1 MWDFNQVVFQGRVTE
16 DVELKETPNTKKPY
30 CWFTVANNGPK
41 KNPDGFL
48 GEYTNFLN
56 LTLFDEYAVRNVKKL
71 WKGRRVLVI
80 GKLIQNKWI
89 DTRGG
94 KHDELRIKVDRM
106 IFDPMTP
113 EEREKHGVVTN
124 NPENNPPV
132 PAPEENPFETA
143 AAVPVQERT
152 DYEKESDDWASTV
165 AEDFGLNYIF

>member
-41 KNPDGFL
+41 KNPDGSL

-113 EEREKHGVVTN
+113 EEREKHGVVTTIQKTIRQFLHRKKILLR
-124 NPENNPPV
+124 PLLQ
-132 PAPEENPFETA
+132 FLF
-143 AAVPVQERT
+143 R
-152 DYEKESDDWASTV
+152 KELIMKRNRMI
-165 AEDFGLNYIF
+165 GLQQWLKILD